1 MRKSLAKTESN
12 EYYERRMKKAKK
24 SKSVTSRKKQ
34 SPKHDESIDTDIQT
48 RNPQMTNEAMKMDG
62 FNDCII
68 GWCERANMEEVVAY
82 DKWKVIE
89 KLKKGGMSGSEAM
102 EYFYYNQLGAWVGEG
117 TPVFI
122 DLKRK
127 L

>member
-1 MRKSLAKTESN
+1 
-12 EYYERRMKKAKK
+12 MKKEKK
-24 SKSVTSRKKQ
+24 SKSVLSRKRP
-34 SPKHDESIDTDIQT
+34 SPQQDESIDTDIQT
-48 RNPQMTNEAMKMDG
+48 LSPQRTEAMKMDG

-68 GWCERANMEEVVAY
+68 GWCERANMDEVVAY

-89 KLKKGGMSGSEAM
+89 KLKRGGMTGSEAM
-102 EYFYYNQLGAWVGEG
+102 DYFYFNQLGAWVGEG

-122 DLKRK
+122 DLRRK

>member
-1 MRKSLAKTESN
+1 MESN
-12 EYYERRMKKAKK
+12 EYYERRMKKEKK
-24 SKSVTSRKKQ
+24 SKLVLSRKKP
-34 SPKHDESIDTDIQT
+34 SPQQEESIDTDIQ
-48 RNPQMTNEAMKMDG
+48 NPNHQKTEAMKMDG

-68 GWCERANMEEVVAY
+68 GWCERANMDEVIAY

-122 DLKRK
+122 DLRRK

>member
-24 SKSVTSRKKQ
+24 SKSVTSRKKP
-34 SPKHDESIDTDIQT
+34 SPKHDESSDTDTQ
-48 RNPQMTNEAMKMDG
+48 NLSPQRTEAMKMDG

>member
-1 MRKSLAKTESN
+1 
-12 EYYERRMKKAKK
+12 MKKEKK
-24 SKSVTSRKKQ
+24 SKSVTSRKKP
-34 SPKHDESIDTDIQT
+34 SPQPEESIDTDIQ
-48 RNPQMTNEAMKMDG
+48 NPNHQKTEAMKMDG

-68 GWCERANMEEVVAY
+68 GWCERANMGEVIAY

-102 EYFYYNQLGAWVGEG
+102 DYFYFNQLGAWVGEG

-122 DLKRK
+122 DLKKK

>member
-24 SKSVTSRKKQ
+24 SKSVTSRKKP
-34 SPKHDESIDTDIQT
+34 SPQPEESIDTDIQT
-48 RNPQMTNEAMKMDG
+48 LSPQRTEAMKMDG

-68 GWCERANMEEVVAY
+68 GWCERANMDEVVAY

-89 KLKKGGMSGSEAM
+89 KLKRGGMTGSEAM
-102 EYFYYNQLGAWVGEG
+102 DYFYFNQLGAWVGEG

-122 DLKRK
+122 DLKKK

>member
-1 MRKSLAKTESN
+1 
-12 EYYERRMKKAKK
+12 MKKEKK
-24 SKSVTSRKKQ
+24 SKPVTSRKKP
-34 SPKHDESIDTDIQT
+34 SPQPEESIDTDIRT
-48 RNPQMTNEAMKMDG
+48 LNPQMTNEAMKMDG

-68 GWCERANMEEVVAY
+68 GWCERANMDEVVAY

-89 KLKKGGMSGSEAM
+89 KLKKGGMTGSEAM
-102 EYFYYNQLGAWVGEG
+102 DYFYFNQLGAWVGEG

-122 DLKRK
+122 DLRRK